1 MFYAKLRIMSE
12 RYRIEETSLEKFL
25 AQEMTRRNISIITL
39 ARGAGISRQTLHSYL
54 NGARPSLENCRK
66 LAFFLGISLSQIVCL
81 VYPNPEEKII
91 DALLGAYLDLPD
103 EGQRVAEDVIFSLQR
118 HMGKR

>member
-25 AQEMTRRNISIITL
+25 VQEMTRRNISIITL

-81 VYPNPEEKII
+81 VYPNSEEKII
-91 DALLGAYLDLPD
+91 DALLGAYLELPD
-103 EGQRVAEDVIFSLQR
+103 EGRRVAEDVIFSLQR
-118 HMGKR
+118 HMRKR